1 MFGAGLSF
9 LKSDQTEN
17 RNWYQ
22 ASRQTISVRRD
33 NSGGTPCL
41 TGKRWK
47 RTASPGGLN
56 VSDRCSGFLM
66 LHGLTISGS
75 SKLIGNLPLKKKIQS
90 MENGKKD
97 QWKNIISPI
106 RQSCT
111 DLRYLR

>member
-56 VSDRCSGFLM
+56 VSDRCSGFL
-66 LHGLTISGS
+66 LLQVLTISGG
-75 SKLIGNLPLKKKIQS
+75 SKRSGKFTRQKKMQS
-90 MENGKKD
+90 MANGKKD
-97 QWKNIISPI
+97 QGKSFLSPS
-106 RQSCT
+106 RKSCAGY
-111 DLRYLR
+111 R

>member
-47 RTASPGGLN
+47 RTASSGGLN

-66 LHGLTISGS
+66 LHGLTISGG
-75 SKLIGNLPLKKKIQS
+75 SKLIGKFPLQKKMQS
-90 MENGKKD
+90 MANGEKD
-97 QWKNIISPI
+97 QGKSFLSPS
-106 RQSCT
+106 RKSWAGY
-111 DLRYLR
+111 R